1 MTRKQIDAMRER
13 RLWLGQVIMPA
24 ITAGIAIASNDT
36 TRGYVADCYHATKN
50 KICKIFKKE
59 NMR

>member
-13 RLWLGQVIMPA
+13 RLWLGQVILPT
-24 ITAGIAIASNDT
+24 ITAVITVASNDT
-36 TRGYVADCYHATKN
+36 ARGYVADCYNATKTG
-50 KICKIFKKE
+50 ICKIFKKE